1 MRRLA
6 CTVAA
11 TLAELLAAGAHAVP
25 PLPPPYAGAYQP
37 QGVDEIGMWR
47 EMDEEERVLAT
58 SPLVIRDEAL
68 TGYIT
73 RVLCSTV
80 GDDRCKATRIYV
92 IREPSFNA
100 SMAPNGTMRVY
111 SGLLLRMRNEAEL
124 AAILGHEF
132 GHFES
137 RHSLQQFR
145 SRRSGT
151 DLLAWTAVLASMA
164 APYGGMQT
172 YRDMQLQ
179 VYGTLYRFGRDQ
191 EREADLLGLAY
202 LNRSD
207 YRPQAAA
214 QVWEN
219 FMGEMSASASAKG
232 LSKPNFKKIAF
243 TASHPPEGERA
254 SYLAELAA
262 PEGAGRDDG
271 VARYRAALATW
282 TPRFLE
288 DQIKLNDFG
297 GSDYLIQALAQDGW
311 TAQLWFSRGELY
323 RSRGHPRD
331 LIQAADFY
339 ANAIKADPDFAEA
352 YRGLG
357 LSKLK
362 TGVRA
367 EAWEGLRSYLRLK
380 PDASDATMIKMML
393 PKETAHQ

>member
-11 TLAELLAAGAHAVP
+11 TLAGLLAAGAHAVP

-80 GDDRCKATRIYV
+80 GEDRCKATRIYV

-132 GHFES
+132 GHFEN

-145 SRRSGT
+145 SKRSGS
-151 DLLAWTAVLASMA
+151 DLLAWVEVLASMTA
-164 APYGGMQT
+164 AYGGMQT

-219 FMGEMSASASAKG
+219 LMGEMTASASAKG

-362 TGVRA
+362 TGARA

-393 PKETAHQ
+393 PKETTDQ